1 MLDVIEKLLVLQD
14 RDRKILQTKDELA
27 HVGPERQEL
36 QRRAVA
42 TQSSF
47 EAAKLRVKQIESE
60 RKKLELDAEAKQQ
73 QIDKWA
79 TQQLQTKKNEEYK
92 ALQHEIDHGKK
103 IITGIEDQ
111 EIELMEK
118 AEAAQKEVVEAQKV
132 AADAK
137 KLVDAKITDLDAREK
152 NLQAELAK
160 LESNRAELA
169 AAVDEDA
176 RLKYERLL
184 KSKGSNVIVG
194 ISHHSC
200 GGCHMKL
207 DRGTVVQCQANQEI
221 VTCNNCGRILY
232 FTRDMDLAVVD

>member
-36 QRRAVA
+36 QTRATG
-42 TQSSF
+42 TQAKL
-47 EAAKLRVKQIESE
+47 EAAKLRGKQIESE

-92 ALQHEIDHGKK
+92 ALQHEIDHGKQ
-103 IITGIEDQ
+103 IITAIEDQ

-118 AEAAQKEVVEAQKV
+118 AEAAQKEVIEAQKV
-132 AADAK
+132 AAEAK

-160 LESNRAELA
+160 LESNRTELA

-176 RLKYERLL
+176 RTKYERLL
-184 KSKGSNVIVG
+184 KSKGGNVVVG

>member
-14 RDRKILQTKDELA
+14 RDRKILQAKDELA
-27 HVGPERQEL
+27 HVGPERHEL
-36 QRRAVA
+36 QTRASG
-42 TQSSF
+42 TQSKL

-92 ALQHEIDHGKK
+92 ALQHEIDHGKQ

-111 EIELMEK
+111 EIDLMEK
-118 AEAAQKEVVEAQKV
+118 AEAAQKEVVEAQKI
-132 AADAK
+132 AAEAK
-137 KLVDAKITDLDAREK
+137 KVVDTKIADLDAREK

-160 LESNRAELA
+160 LESNRTELA
-169 AAVDEDA
+169 AVVDEDA
-176 RLKYERLL
+176 RTKYERLL
-184 KSKGSNVIVG
+184 KSKGGNVIVG